1 MAVDKSIKKASKGVS
16 LLNKVELIVGLG
28 KMCEKIVKYK
38 MLLHWQQLVLAL
50 LFK

>member
-38 MLLHWQQLVLAL
+38 MLLHWQ
-50 LFK
+50 